1 MTAWK
6 AETLLSD
13 LFVNMTE
20 GFSASMQRIN
30 KGFSD
35 SGSFW
40 GFAST
45 VLQELVH
52 AIKLAASIFAMM
64 CIKHILDGSQLQL
77 FMTTTL
83 TSAITATTQYLIAL
97 PIIAQI
103 VVLSLVIVM
112 SLPYLLE
119 AAKPISSL
127 LTRTAKALI
136 THRDQAE
143 HVESQQFTRAELPSD
158 LKKEV
163 LHAVEDALE
172 YAYADVAGRSS
183 IRATTHTQTTVD
195 IASNKQLHRL
205 VCEAAQA
212 ILDKTFSGNESD
224 RERIADAF
232 AKHMGV
238 QLRIAPSEQKSLTLE
253 DLRAHQLLKT
263 NQRRHLTKS
272 KSRSETPFTA
282 TTRESTSPV
291 NGSGSVN

>member
-13 LFVNMTE
+13 LCVNMTE
-20 GFSASMQRIN
+20 GFSASMERIN

-45 VLQELVH
+45 VFLELVN

-64 CIKHILDGSQLQL
+64 CIKHLLDGSQLQL
-77 FMTTTL
+77 FITTTL
-83 TSAITATTQYLIAL
+83 TSAVTATTQHLLAL

-136 THRDQAE
+136 THRDQTE
-143 HVESQQFTRAELPSD
+143 HVESQQLNRVELPND
-158 LKKEV
+158 LKKEI
-163 LHAVEDALE
+163 LHAFEDAIDS
-172 YAYADVAGRSS
+172 AYAEVAGRLST
-183 IRATTHTQTTVD
+183 RATTQAQTTVD
-195 IASNKQLHRL
+195 TASNKKLHTL
-205 VCEAAQA
+205 ICEAAQS

-224 RERIADAF
+224 KKRIADAF
-232 AKHMGV
+232 DKHMGV
-238 QLRIAPSEQKSLTLE
+238 QLRIAPSETRLTRVALHAHQRGKPKSLTTRKP
-253 DLRAHQLLKT
+253 D
-263 NQRRHLTKS
+263 
-272 KSRSETPFTA
+272 RSETPATA

-291 NGSGSVN
+291 NGSGS